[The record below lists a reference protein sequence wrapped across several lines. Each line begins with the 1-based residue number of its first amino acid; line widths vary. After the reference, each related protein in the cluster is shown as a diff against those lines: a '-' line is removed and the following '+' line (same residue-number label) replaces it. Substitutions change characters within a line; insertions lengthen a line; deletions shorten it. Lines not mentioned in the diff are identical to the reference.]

1 MRVTLQSG
9 PRHRAS
15 QPMSRPTTGANS
27 WWQRAGSSVP
37 WLHRPVASCRSR
49 CSASYQ
55 RRLDRAVYATR
66 ARGSL
71 RREDDRAA
79 SEELGCT
86 RCRFGRSFRRALEI
100 SRGNPPLIRKARHD
114 TRIHDHL
121 PALRDRQVG
130 IDASRRLPIFLRV
143 HRLWHQAQTQKRR
156 LLRFLLL
163 WLRTLSADPGRA
175 LGRGRGSFLLCKSVT
190 VNTGAR
196 STADRVGGARTSIL
210 ARWVPKGATVAALI
224 TPVHVC
230 CDLDRRT
237 HLDGDSLHFKRAALR
252 AHALPV
258 HRPLLPRDDR
268 AGDPAAAWSLST
280 FYNWL
285 ALGAVIILGAWI
297 VWWATE
303 RTWGKFS

>member
-1 MRVTLQSG
+1 LHPAGRVVQPRISG
-9 PRHRAS
+9 AWIGRFT
-15 QPMSRPTTGANS
+15 Q
-27 WWQRAGSSVP
+27 
-37 WLHRPVASCRSR
+37 L
-49 CSASYQ
+49 
-55 RRLDRAVYATR
+55 
-66 ARGSL
+66 
-71 RREDDRAA
+71 
-79 SEELGCT
+79 ELGDRYGVKT
-86 RCRFGRSFRRALEI
+86 IAPRPKSWGARVAGLVDPSGVLWRF
-100 SRGNPPLIRKARHD
+100 SRGNPPLIRKVRHD

-143 HRLWHQAQTQKRR
+143 HRLWHQAQTQGRR

-196 STADRVGGARTSIL
+196 STADWVGGARTSIL